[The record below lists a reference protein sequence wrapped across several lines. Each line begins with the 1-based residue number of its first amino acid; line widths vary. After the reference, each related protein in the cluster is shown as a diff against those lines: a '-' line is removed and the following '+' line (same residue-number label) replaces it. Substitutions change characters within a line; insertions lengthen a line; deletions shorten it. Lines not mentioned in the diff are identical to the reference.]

1 LGHSVI
7 SINASPNGININQNC
22 GAVDVRELKKNV
34 ISNKANIGFAFDG
47 DGDRLIVVDEK
58 GNLIDG
64 DKILALFAKYLLNRN
79 LNKSKNTVVS
89 TVMSNMGFENYLKNE
104 LKISLKRTNV
114 GDINVISEMKKNN
127 LTLGGE
133 QSGHIILSDY
143 SNTGDGILAA
153 LKIIEI
159 MSIKNFKASKL
170 FDLYKDFPQ
179 KKINIFYKKMNNK
192 IQKKIKFLSKDRSL
206 IKKGFR
212 VLIRL
217 SGTEPVIRI
226 LVEGSKLEEVELMTH
241 ELEHKV
247 RSFLD

>member
-1 LGHSVI
+1 
-7 SINASPNGININQNC
+7 
-22 GAVDVRELKKNV
+22 
-34 ISNKANIGFAFDG
+34 
-47 DGDRLIVVDEK
+47 
-58 GNLIDG
+58 
-64 DKILALFAKYLLNRN
+64 
-79 LNKSKNTVVS
+79 
-89 TVMSNMGFENYLKNE
+89 
-104 LKISLKRTNV
+104 
-114 GDINVISEMKKNN
+114 MKKNN

-170 FDLYKDFPQ
+170 FDLYKEFPQ
-179 KKINIFYKKMNNK
+179 KKINIFYKKMNNN

-226 LVEGSKLEEVELMTH
+226 LVEGSKLEEVESMTY